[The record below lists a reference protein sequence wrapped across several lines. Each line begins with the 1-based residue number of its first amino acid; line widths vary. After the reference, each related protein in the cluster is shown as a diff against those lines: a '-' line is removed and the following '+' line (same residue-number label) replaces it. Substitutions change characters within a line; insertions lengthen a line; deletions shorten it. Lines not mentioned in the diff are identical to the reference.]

1 MPAGKVAAQEEMS
14 AELVR
19 KVAVVPLD
27 EMRLCGN
34 DMDTLDRDPLDD
46 WVPIICNLY
55 IHIMLSLLLL
65 LLLLCNTFNRTMLP
79 KVL

>member
-55 IHIMLSLLLL
+55 IQFRFF
-65 LLLLCNTFNRTMLP
+65 CWCQKTVFTF
-79 KVL
+79 